1 MISSVVG
8 KGVHTGV
15 FQHPLSGGGP
25 QGNYMLR
32 ADAAVGQLIGGGRY
46 GKRTRVALC
55 EAENSTKEKAAVGLQ
70 PRLQAVLGLEA
81 LTMGLLGLLILASL
95 PPAL

>member
-1 MISSVVG
+1 MG
-8 KGVHTGV
+8 Y
-15 FQHPLSGGGP
+15 PLHLKFACGASRRRRWPALNLGG
-25 QGNYMLR
+25 QIL
-32 ADAAVGQLIGGGRY
+32 Y
-46 GKRTRVALC
+46 GKRTRIALG

-81 LTMGLLGLLILASL
+81 LIMGLLGLLILASL